1 MKKELFLKAN
11 RHSKETYSLTQIML
25 HWSIAA
31 LVIYQLVINKE
42 IKLWY
47 KQNQTS
53 LEVPY
58 YSPGAWLHIVL
69 GITIFSL
76 MSYRLFKRIR
86 TGTPALPKNSFL
98 PLILLARLSHY
109 SLYLLLFSM
118 PLSGFFG
125 WYLEIKIL
133 IDVHYLLSK
142 ILVGLILFH
151 VCAAMFHEGVLGN
164 KIIKRMLP
172 PDTNTKH

>member
-1 MKKELFLKAN
+1 
-11 RHSKETYSLTQIML
+11 ML

-31 LVIYQLVINKE
+31 LVIYQLVIHKE

-53 LEVPY
+53 LEVSY
-58 YSPGAWLHIVL
+58 YSPGAWLHIVV

-76 MSYRLFKRIR
+76 MSYRLYKRVR

-98 PLILLARLSHY
+98 PLLLLARLSHY

-118 PLSGFFG
+118 PVSGFFG

-133 IDVHYLLSK
+133 IDVHHLLSK
-142 ILVGLILFH
+142 ILVALILFH
-151 VCAAMFHEGVLGN
+151 ICATIFQEGVLGN
-164 KIIKRMLP
+164 KILKRMLSP
-172 PDTNTKH
+172 EKKIRH

>member
-1 MKKELFLKAN
+1 
-11 RHSKETYSLTQIML
+11 ML

-47 KQNQTS
+47 KQNQTE
-53 LEVPY
+53 LEVFN
-58 YSPGAWLHIVL
+58 YSLGAWLHIII

-76 MSYRLFKRIR
+76 MLYRLYKRVL
-86 TGTPALPKNSFL
+86 TGTPALPTNTYS
-98 PLILLARLSHY
+98 PLLLLARLSHY

-133 IDVHYLLSK
+133 IDVHHLLSK
-142 ILVGLILFH
+142 ILVALILFH
-151 VCAAMFHEGVLGN
+151 VCAAIFQEGVLGN
-164 KIIKRMLP
+164 KVLHKMMSPEKQKL
-172 PDTNTKH
+172 K

>member
-1 MKKELFLKAN
+1 
-11 RHSKETYSLTQIML
+11 ML

-47 KQNQTS
+47 KQNQTG
-53 LEVPY
+53 LEVLN
-58 YSPGAWLHIVL
+58 YSLGAWLHIII

-76 MSYRLFKRIR
+76 MLYRLYKRVL
-86 TGTPALPKNSFL
+86 TGTPALPENTYL
-98 PLILLARLSHY
+98 PLLLLARLSHY

-133 IDVHYLLSK
+133 IDAHHLLSK
-142 ILVGLILFH
+142 ILVALILFH
-151 VCAAMFHEGVLGN
+151 VCAAIFQEGVLGN
-164 KIIKRMLP
+164 KVLYKMMSPEKQKL
-172 PDTNTKH
+172 K